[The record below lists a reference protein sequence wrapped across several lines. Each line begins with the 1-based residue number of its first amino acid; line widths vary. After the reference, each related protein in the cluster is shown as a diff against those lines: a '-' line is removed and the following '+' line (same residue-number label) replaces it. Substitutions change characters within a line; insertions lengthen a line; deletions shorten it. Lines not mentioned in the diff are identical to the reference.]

1 MHSNEQNAVIW
12 KLMEMVK
19 PKREKNVVIIGFF
32 VKTEKKHF
40 RLFIIS
46 VTAQIQF

>member
-1 MHSNEQNAVIW
+1 
-12 KLMEMVK
+12 MEMEMSLLNQ
-19 PKREKNVVIIGFF
+19 REKKNVVIIVFF